1 MVNCP
6 QEPRKPDTAAISL
19 HLPRP
24 APVKFPEHVDTP
36 WNMHPHRWAD
46 MGDSIVQL
54 HTHHLGLLGVQLEFL
69 RNGVDEK
76 ANVIQ
81 LTSRIH
87 THIQGHAISS

>member
-1 MVNCP
+1 
-6 QEPRKPDTAAISL
+6 
-19 HLPRP
+19 
-24 APVKFPEHVDTP
+24 
-36 WNMHPHRWAD
+36 